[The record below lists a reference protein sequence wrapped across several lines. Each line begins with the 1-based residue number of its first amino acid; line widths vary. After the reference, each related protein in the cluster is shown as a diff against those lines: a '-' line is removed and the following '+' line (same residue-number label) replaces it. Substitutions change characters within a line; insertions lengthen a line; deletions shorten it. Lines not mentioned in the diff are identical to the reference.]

1 MATLRKYRQQIF
13 SFNIAGA
20 GQTATMDQEIDRN
33 YKRVIGVSVEVNN
46 SQSLTGGT
54 FSTAMTI
61 DAQEVFTSG
70 YELKRLYSTQ
80 SVEPG
85 KRVYKCNERA
95 NGAKLNF
102 KFTDNGGFALLPPG
116 AYTVNVYLDLS
127 NDERD
132 DPQSEK
138 FDPKRSDNNY

>member
-13 SFNIAGA
+13 SFNITGA

-61 DAQEVFTSG
+61 DAQEVFTAG
-70 YELKRLYSTQ
+70 YELKRLFATQ
-80 SVEPG
+80 SVEPA
-85 KRVYKCNERA
+85 KRVYKINERA

-102 KFTDNGGFALLPPG
+102 KYTDNGGFAITG

>member
-1 MATLRKYRQQIF
+1 
-13 SFNIAGA
+13 
-20 GQTATMDQEIDRN
+20 
-33 YKRVIGVSVEVNN
+33 
-46 SQSLTGGT
+46 
-54 FSTAMTI
+54 
-61 DAQEVFTSG
+61 VFTAG
-70 YELKRLYSTQ
+70 YELKRLFATQ
-80 SVEPG
+80 SVEPA
-85 KRVYKCNERA
+85 KRVYKINERA

-102 KFTDNGGFALLPPG
+102 KYTDNGGFAITG

>member
-13 SFNIAGA
+13 SLNITGA
-20 GQTATMDQEIDRN
+20 GQTVSVDQEIDRN
-33 YKRVIGVSVEVNN
+33 FKRTTAVSVEVNN
-46 SQSLTGGT
+46 AQSLTGGT
-54 FSTAMTI
+54 FSTALTI
-61 DAQEVFTSG
+61 DAQEVFTAG
-70 YELKRLYSTQ
+70 YELKRLFSTT
-80 SVEPG
+80 SVEP
-85 KRVYKCNERA
+85 KSRLYKINERA

-102 KFTDNGGFALLPPG
+102 KYTDAGGFAITG

-138 FDPKRSDNNY
+138 FDPKRTDNYY